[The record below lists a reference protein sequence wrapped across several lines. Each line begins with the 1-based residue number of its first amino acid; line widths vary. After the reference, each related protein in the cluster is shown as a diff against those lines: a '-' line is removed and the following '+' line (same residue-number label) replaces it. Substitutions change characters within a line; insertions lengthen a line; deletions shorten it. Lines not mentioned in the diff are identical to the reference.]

1 MYAHRYLMPQ
11 VNTQGLL
18 AHWKMWDGLC
28 RNTVSHLVFDYALN
42 GNLGTNTMLEY
53 GAYPGLNFVDG
64 SQINAGSDSTLDNL
78 FDGGSSFV
86 GWLKPLDQGQANS
99 GVVFSKSNATFA
111 AGIAL
116 YCNASDTKLTFIQST
131 TSTDGN
137 WTFPIDMT
145 DGPWQH
151 VVLIYDADTAAAGG
165 APTVYVNGE
174 AVVVTEV
181 AAPDAARDS
190 DAAIEMKIG
199 QNSAGGKS
207 WNGRIDD
214 VMFFNRELGA
224 TEIKSIFSVTRQRYG
239 V

>member
-1 MYAHRYLMPQ
+1 MYNARYLMPQ

-28 RNTVSHLVFDYALN
+28 RNVVSHQVFDYALN
-42 GNLGTNTMLEY
+42 GNLGANTMLEY
-53 GAYPGLNFVDG
+53 GAYPGLNFIDG
-64 SQINAGSDSTLDNL
+64 TQINVGSDTTLDNL

-99 GVVFSKSNATFA
+99 GVVFSKSNAAFT

-116 YCNASDTKLTFIQST
+116 YCNASDTDLTFIQST

-174 AVVVTEV
+174 AVVVTEA

-190 DAAIEMKIG
+190 DAATEMKIG

-207 WNGRIDD
+207 WNGRMDD
-214 VMFFNRELGA
+214 LMFFNRELGA
-224 TEIKSIFSVTRQRYG
+224 AEIKSIFSVTRQRYG